1 MTAKPTAAQGLVKTY
16 ALLVCAL
23 PSCCTTGGSATERVF
38 SPVAYGGDL
47 TEQSATADQVRDY
60 QSHEARNAR
69 RLVLL
74 AVMMATF
81 MAAMESS
88 IVATAMPSIVAA
100 LGGFRLFSWAFA
112 AYLLTQAVTIPIY
125 GRLADLYGRKRVFY
139 AGTGLFLVAS
149 TLCGL
154 AWAMVPLVLFRALQG
169 AGAGAIQPIAT
180 TIIGDVYEPQE
191 RARIQGYIS
200 GVFGVAAIIGP
211 MLGAFL
217 VQHVT
222 WSLVFWINL
231 PIGAI
236 TFVMF
241 GLFLHEHQRPRRHR
255 IDYLGSALMMLGAGA
270 LMLALVEFGNSA
282 RWPTILGLAAA
293 GVILLAV
300 LAAHERDAPEPVLPL
315 RLWRHRVIAVGSL
328 SGLTAGIVMM
338 SINGFL
344 PLYVQGAMN
353 RSPTAAGLA
362 LGAASVSWT
371 FASLAAGRLMIRTSY
386 RQAATIGGVS
396 LILGTAVL
404 AALGPASPLWW
415 PVTGSLMIGI
425 GMGFCNTA
433 FLVSTQ
439 ASVGYGERGAATSS
453 IMFMRIV
460 GNSVGAAVYGAILN
474 YGVSRRIPE
483 AGEAVNR
490 LVAAGRPARAQSRDD
505 RPSQRRDR
513 RRIAQCLC
521 ARRHGRDHLPAA
533 GVGPA
538 GAAQPNPPRR
548 VSDTRRLTRLS
559 PGFAQVG
566 KI

>member
-1 MTAKPTAAQGLVKTY
+1 LA
-16 ALLVCAL
+16 
-23 PSCCTTGGSATERVF
+23 
-38 SPVAYGGDL
+38 
-47 TEQSATADQVRDY
+47 EQSATGDQVWDD
-60 QSHEARNAR
+60 QSSKARGAR

-81 MAAMESS
+81 MAAMEST
-88 IVATAMPSIVAA
+88 IVATAMPTIVAD

-125 GRLADLYGRKRVFY
+125 GRLADLYGRKRVFF
-139 AGTGLFLVAS
+139 AGAGLFLVAS
-149 TLCGL
+149 TLCGF

-180 TIIGDVYEPQE
+180 TIIGDIYSPTE

-231 PIGAI
+231 PIGAV
-236 TFVMF
+236 TFAMF
-241 GLFLHEHQRPRRHR
+241 GLFLHEQHRPRRHR
-255 IDYLGSALMMLGAGA
+255 IDYLGSALMMFGAGS
-270 LMLALVEFGNSA
+270 LMLALVEYGNSA
-282 RWPTILGLAAA
+282 GIPTIAA
-293 GVILLAV
+293 LAV
-300 LAAHERDAPEPVLPL
+300 AGIGALITLAIHERDAAEPVLPL
-315 RLWRHRVIAVGSL
+315 RLWRDRVIAIGSL
-328 SGLTAGIVMM
+328 SGFTGGVVMM

-344 PLYVQGAMN
+344 PLYVQGAMG
-353 RSPTAAGLA
+353 RSPAAAGVA

-386 RQAATIGGVS
+386 RQAATIGGLS
-396 LILGTAVL
+396 LIAGTAVL
-404 AALGPASPLWW
+404 IALGPASHLLWAAA
-415 PVTGSLMIGI
+415 GSLLIGV

-439 ASVGYGERGAATSS
+439 ARVGYGERGAATSS

-460 GNSVGAAVYGAILN
+460 GNSVGAAVFGAILN
-474 YGVSRRIPE
+474 FGVSRRISQ

-490 LVAAGRPARAQSRDD
+490 LLQPSARQGLGAAEIARLSDAIGAGLHNVYIVAGLVAVISLVLALALPAQLSPTRPAASARA
-505 RPSQRRDR
+505 
-513 RRIAQCLC
+513 
-521 ARRHGRDHLPAA
+521 G
-533 GVGPA
+533 
-538 GAAQPNPPRR
+538 
-548 VSDTRRLTRLS
+548 
-559 PGFAQVG
+559 
-566 KI
+566 